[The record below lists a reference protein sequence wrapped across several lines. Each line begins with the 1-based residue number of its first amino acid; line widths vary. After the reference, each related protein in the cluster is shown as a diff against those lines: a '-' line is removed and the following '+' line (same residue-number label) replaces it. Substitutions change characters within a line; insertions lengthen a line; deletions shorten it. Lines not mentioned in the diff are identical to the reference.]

1 MARWVLGIA
10 AIVGMG
16 GCTGQIVDP
25 SGPDGTGSIA
35 PPVDITPGT
44 PDDPEFV
51 AAPTLVRRLTRD
63 EVAFTISD
71 VVGVSLSSDDL
82 DRFPVDRP
90 VAGFV
95 KIASGQST
103 APEHVRAY
111 ALLAERVA
119 GDPAAAAFVAR
130 HVPCAETTTA
140 CGASV
145 ADRLG
150 RVLFRRPLTHQ
161 EQTDF
166 GALFD
171 AVTGHGA
178 DFPES
183 SRAVLGAML
192 QSPQFLYL
200 LELESQDGYT
210 GLRVVGGYEMA
221 SRLSYLLWASAPD
234 DALLAAAAEGSLDT
248 PEGISAEVERMLL
261 EDDKIL
267 RVVDRFV
274 LDWALLESLPDDDG
288 KRQELIDGAVAFYAD
303 HVRNG
308 RGLFELLTA
317 ERAFLTPAVAEAYGV
332 TPVGDGLRE
341 YDLSAVRG
349 RIGLLAQPGVV
360 AGMTNADGGEIV
372 ARGLFLQRQIF
383 CSEPPAPPASLQD
396 AIDAFVAE
404 QPETASQRAIA
415 EARLLRPECSACHA
429 QFDPLAYGFEQL
441 DFRGAY
447 RTEDEHGN
455 TLTTDGWIPAVQ
467 TGTADVPYES
477 LDDYMPLLAEQER
490 VRQCMVRRQLEYA
503 MGHRLDG
510 AHDGSIRE
518 LTERVA
524 DGDES
529 QIALVRRIVA
539 HDVFRL
545 MQMTE

>member
-1 MARWVLGIA
+1 
-10 AIVGMG
+10 
-16 GCTGQIVDP
+16 VDP
-25 SGPDGTGSIA
+25 GGSERPDSVA
-35 PPVDITPGT
+35 PPVDVTPAT
-44 PDDPEFV
+44 PEDPEFV
-51 AAPTLVRRLTRD
+51 AAPTLVRRLTHD
-63 EVAFTISD
+63 EYRFTVAD
-71 VVGVSLSSDDL
+71 VLGVTLSADDL
-82 DRFPVDRP
+82 AELPADRP
-90 VAGFV
+90 LAGFV

-111 ALLAERVA
+111 ALLAERIA
-119 GDPAAAAFVAR
+119 SDPAAAAFVAR
-130 HVPCAETTTA
+130 HVPCSETTTA
-140 CGASV
+140 CGASLV
-145 ADRLG
+145 DRIG
-150 RVLFRRPLTHQ
+150 RVLFRRPLTEQ
-161 EQTDF
+161 EHIDF

-178 DFPES
+178 DVGATA
-183 SRAVLGAML
+183 RAVVSAML

-200 LELESQDGYT
+200 LELEARDGYT
-210 GLRVVGGYEMA
+210 GLRVVDGYEMA

-234 DALLAAAAEGSLDT
+234 DALYAAAEDGTLET
-248 PEGISAEVERMLL
+248 AEGISAATERMLL
-261 EDDKIL
+261 DDDKTR
-267 RVVDRFV
+267 RVVDRFM

-288 KRQELIDGAVAFYAD
+288 RRQDLVDGAVAFYSD
-303 HVRNG
+303 HVRNA

-317 ERAFLTPAVAEAYGV
+317 ERAFLTPAIAEAYGL
-332 TPVGDGLRE
+332 TSLGDGLRE
-341 YDLSAVRG
+341 YSLSEVPG

-383 CSEPPAPPASLQD
+383 CGEPPAPPASLQD

-404 QPETASQRAIA
+404 QPETASQRQIA
-415 EARLLRPECSACHA
+415 EARLMRSECSACHA
-429 QFDPLAYGFEQL
+429 HFDPLAYGFEQL

-455 TLTTDGWIPAVQ
+455 TLTTDGWIPGSQ

-490 VRQCMVRRQLEYA
+490 VRDCMVRRQLEYA
-503 MGHRLDG
+503 LGHRLEA
-510 AHDGSIRE
+510 AHHGSVRE

-524 DGDES
+524 NGGES
-529 QIALVRRIVA
+529 HEQLLRRIVA
-539 HDVFRL
+539 HDIFRL